1 MHPDLNEHQV
11 EAVFCDVNGT
21 LLQQRDPEYEA
32 QVLVDI
38 LRRWHFSTRVSAS
51 QLHDELAELHDEA
64 LTGQYSE
71 SDLAMYTMGAAK
83 VRVQQPIALF
93 LCRHWASLTS
103 QHIQVA
109 PSVFEQFRVM
119 GASARSVSLFE
130 DATHIDRNL
139 FLALGLVR
147 QEDRLLLSCD
157 LWALKGSRHG
167 VRALLR
173 SSRRSAESCLMV
185 TCDPGAANAAREAG
199 MQTLVVRHLQGHN
212 GSLLPNPGA
221 GAEHPEIDSIDQLCW
236 ALGLERSVR

>member
-11 EAVFCDVNGT
+11 EAVFCDINGT

-32 QVLVDI
+32 QVLMDI

-51 QLHDELAELHDEA
+51 ELHDELAALHDEA

-83 VRVQQPIALF
+83 VRVQQSIALF
-93 LCRHWASLTS
+93 ICRHWASLTS
-103 QHIQVA
+103 QHIHVG
-109 PSVFEQFRVM
+109 PSVFEQFRMM
-119 GASARSVSLFE
+119 GSSARSVSLFE

-147 QEDRLLLSCD
+147 QEDRLFLSCD
-157 LWALKGSRHG
+157 LRALKGSRDG

-173 SSRRSAESCLMV
+173 ASERSAESCLMV
-185 TCDPGAANAAREAG
+185 TRDNVAADIARNAG
-199 MQTLVVRHLQGHN
+199 MQTLVVRHLQGN
-212 GSLLPNPGA
+212 DGSLLPNPGA
-221 GAEHPEIDSIDQLCW
+221 GADHAEIESIDQLSS
-236 ALGLERSVR
+236 AFGL